1 VTTVTVLTTAP
12 VNLRKVERRLTQAG
26 YVAAAEAGTVRISRH
41 GRWDAVYTRV
51 FNAARLPD
59 RALQSATQLLG
70 PAPRIA
76 VECSFDDE
84 LGRSDAWTTAVDIA
98 RAIATEVPLA
108 VLDDHAGTTYLV
120 HPVRG
125 LVSPE
130 EYEAAQRQTPWN
142 CLRRFFD
149 A

>member
-1 VTTVTVLTTAP
+1 VTTVTVLTAAP
-12 VNLRKVERRLTQAG
+12 VNLRKVERRLAQAG

-41 GRWDAVYTRV
+41 GRWDAVYTTV

-59 RALQSATQLLG
+59 RALQSARQLLG

-84 LGRSDAWTTAVDIA
+84 LGQSDAWTTAVDIA

>member
-1 VTTVTVLTTAP
+1 VTTVTVLTAAP
-12 VNLRKVERRLTQAG
+12 VNLRKVERRLAQAG

-41 GRWDAVYTRV
+41 GRWDAVHTTV

-59 RALQSATQLLG
+59 RALQSARQLLG

>member
-1 VTTVTVLTTAP
+1 MTVLTAAP
-12 VNLRKVERRLTQAG
+12 VNLRKVERRLAQAG

-41 GRWDAVYTRV
+41 GRWDAVYTTV

-59 RALQSATQLLG
+59 RALQSARQLLG

-130 EYEAAQRQTPWN
+130 EYEAVQRQTPWN
-142 CLRRFFD
+142 SLRRFFD